1 MLSDEER
8 EEIEEELETVPT
20 KRAACIGAL
29 KTVQRHRGWVT
40 DESLEDL
47 SEFLEMSVDELDSV
61 ATFFNLLY
69 RQPVGEHVI
78 LVCDSVSCWLCGYE
92 GLADRLCEELGVAF
106 GETSDDGKFTLLP
119 ICCLGDCD
127 NAPVMMIDEET
138 HREVSPEEVSE
149 LLGDY
154 E

>member
-8 EEIEEELETVPT
+8 AEIDHELETVPT

-40 DESLEDL
+40 DEALEDVGEYL
-47 SEFLEMSVDELDSV
+47 DMSVDQLDSV

-92 GLADRLCEELGVAF
+92 ELREALEEELGIGF
-106 GETSDDGKFTLLP
+106 GQTTDDERFTLLP

-127 NAPVMMIDEET
+127 KAPVMIVDEDT
-138 HREVSPEEVSE
+138 HEDVDPESVGAILE
-149 LLGDY
+149 DY

>member
-20 KRAACIGAL
+20 RRAACIGAM

-40 DESLEDL
+40 DEALEDL
-47 SEFLEMSVDELDSV
+47 SEFLDMSVDELDSV

-78 LVCDSVSCWLCGYE
+78 LVCDSVSCWLCGYRE
-92 GLADRLCEELGVAF
+92 MIDALREELGVDL
-106 GETSDDGKFTLLP
+106 GGTTDDDRFTLLP
-119 ICCLGDCD
+119 MCCLGACD
-127 NAPVMMIDEET
+127 DAPVMIIDEDT
-138 HREVSPEEVSE
+138 HREVSPEEVGGI
-149 LLGDY
+149 LDDY